1 LETDL
6 SVTVDD
12 EINPVRGE
20 YAAYSTIQS
29 GMQNDKELD
38 TFKKLTYL
46 TPSLPNGNATDQPFE
61 QKQDAVNQSSGKMF
75 NRWIVISGASLLV
88 VGVAALLI
96 VASKKRSTQKELA
109 EDKSDVV
116 SSASETLDQ
125 AGDGSTA

>member
-1 LETDL
+1 
-6 SVTVDD
+6 VTVDD

-29 GMQNDKELD
+29 GMQNDIYVKELD